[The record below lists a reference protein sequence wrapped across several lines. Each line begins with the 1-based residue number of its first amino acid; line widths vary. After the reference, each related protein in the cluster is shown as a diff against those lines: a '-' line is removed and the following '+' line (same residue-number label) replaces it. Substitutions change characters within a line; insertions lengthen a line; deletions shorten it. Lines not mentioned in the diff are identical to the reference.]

1 MTDRTTLLF
10 KGSVAQEQENV
21 AHAQGMRARVIEA
34 EAEVPKAIAEAFR
47 EGRLGVMDYYNMQN
61 VISDTDMRKAISK
74 GSAPADS
81 EKK

>member
-1 MTDRTTLLF
+1 MA
-10 KGSVAQEQENV
+10 VAQEQENV
-21 AHAQGMRARVIEA
+21 AHTQGMRARVIEA

-61 VISDTDMRKAISK
+61 VISDTEMRNAIGK
-74 GSAPADS
+74 GTRPADS